1 VPRKSS
7 ERRDFLLLENS
18 TQYSNF
24 GSDLGGDKLVEEIC
38 VGIYHTKGQ
47 ELITTILQKST
58 KLASTCFA
66 LEVID
71 SCQLNLFDRPVI
83 VSSTQYGCKTSFIQ
97 GLEKRELNFCVKI
110 RPSTKL
116 LLVNGEKA
124 KAIDLIDRVEEWKII
139 EIIEPKTGRKLK
151 YLVADLC
158 IIIQSIK
165 CRAFVAKQEGI
176 SGVNRGTIIGLSSL
190 LNTDL
195 TELVEALSWTNCIGS
210 ILKNKERDLR
220 SLPSLKQNEFS
231 YSGLNLRPNITIAR
245 QQENELLE
253 KDLLERELK
262 PPNFRGII
270 QSKYDRLNI
279 VELFAGAG
287 GMGLGFSMANNYNN
301 LYRLILSGEV
311 HPIYAQ
317 TLRQNHQAISQ
328 IYHCGGA
335 GFIPDG
341 VEPMDLRSDLAY
353 ESIKN
358 CAQEKGGVQILIGGP
373 PCQGFSSSNRN
384 SGDESNPH
392 NRLVEVFMDYVERI
406 RPPIALME
414 NVQGIVWARNYD
426 STHESLLDYF
436 TYRMQKAG
444 YLVFKR
450 LLDAAWYGVPQ
461 FRYRFFAL
469 LIHQDLGYQEEDFD
483 PEWGAFPFPTHG
495 GKGQSYVTVEQAIKD
510 LPQVENGYSQ
520 SHINYEKLEFGGVA
534 SAGRENRANISN
546 QFLQLMRQG
555 ADPGVITD
563 HITSRHAD
571 YVIDRYK
578 EIPPGGNWQ
587 NIKDKMTNY
596 ADLNRTHSNIYR
608 RLTWSDPSVTIG
620 HYRKSM
626 LIHPE
631 QHRGLSLREAA
642 RLQSFPDWFVFSGTT
657 DGRKGG
663 LMHKQQQVANAV
675 CPLLTKA
682 IAEFILKL

>member
-1 VPRKSS
+1 VQLKSS
-7 ERRDFLLLENS
+7 EDRDFLLLEDTTQNS
-18 TQYSNF
+18 RYNHKPEGTE
-24 GSDLGGDKLVEEIC
+24 LVNIIL
-38 VGIYHTKGQ
+38 VGIYYANNHKLLKT
-47 ELITTILQKST
+47 LLQKST
-58 KLASTCFA
+58 ILASASFA
-66 LEVID
+66 LSVID
-71 SCQLNLFDRPVI
+71 SCEIDLLNNPV
-83 VSSTQYGCKTSFIQ
+83 VVANTKYGCKTRFIE
-97 GLEKRELNFCVKI
+97 GLETRKIDFCVKI

-116 LLVNGEKA
+116 LLISGKQE
-124 KAIDLIDRVEEWKII
+124 KAIDIINKIKDWERI
-139 EIIEPKTGRKLK
+139 EIIDPKTGNHLK
-151 YLVADLC
+151 YSVADMG
-158 IIIQSIK
+158 IIIQPVK
-165 CRAFVAKQEGI
+165 CRAFVAKQEGM

-195 TELVEALSWTNCIGS
+195 ARLVEALSWTNCIGS
-210 ILKNKERDLR
+210 ILRNEKRELECSNN
-220 SLPSLKQNEFS
+220 LKQNELS

-245 QQENELLE
+245 QQEN
-253 KDLLERELK
+253 DLLENNLAERELNH
-262 PPNFRGII
+262 PNFRGIL
-270 QSKYDRLNI
+270 QSRYDRLNI

-311 HPIYAQ
+311 HPIYTQ
-317 TLRQNHQAISQ
+317 TLRQNHQAMSQ
-328 IYHCGGA
+328 IYHRGGA
-335 GFIPDG
+335 GFVPDG
-341 VEPMDLRSDLAY
+341 VEPMDLRNDLAY

-358 CAQEKGGVQILIGGP
+358 CTQAKGGVQILIGGP

-392 NRLVEVFMDYVERI
+392 NRLVEVFMDYVEQI

-520 SHINYEKLEFGGVA
+520 SHINYEKVELDRSDV
-534 SAGRENRANISN
+534 SN

>member
-7 ERRDFLLLENS
+7 ERQDFLLLENN

-24 GSDLGGDKLVEEIC
+24 RSDLGGDKLVEEIC
-38 VGIYHTKGQ
+38 VGIYHTNIHK
-47 ELITTILQKST
+47 LITPILQKST
-58 KLASTCFA
+58 KFANTCFA

-71 SCQLNLFDRPVI
+71 SCNFNLFDQPVI
-83 VSSTQYGCKTSFIQ
+83 VSSTYYGCKASFIQ
-97 GLEKRELNFCVKI
+97 GLEKRELKFCVKI

-116 LLVNGEKA
+116 LLINDEKV
-124 KAIDLIDRVEEWKII
+124 KAVDLIDRIEDWKKI
-139 EIIEPKTGRKLK
+139 EIIEPKTRKKLK
-151 YLVADLC
+151 YSVADLGM
-158 IIIQSIK
+158 IIHPVK

-195 TELVEALSWTNCIGS
+195 AELVEALSWTNCIGS
-210 ILKNKERDLR
+210 ILRDKKRELEN
-220 SLPSLKQNEFS
+220 SGNLKQNEFS

-245 QQENELLE
+245 QQENDLLE
-253 KDLLERELK
+253 NNLLERELK
-262 PPNFRGII
+262 PPNFREIL

-301 LYRLILSGEV
+301 PYRLILSGEV

-328 IYHCGGA
+328 RYHRGQA
-335 GFIPDG
+335 GFVPDG

-358 CAQEKGGVQILIGGP
+358 FTQGRGGVQILIGGP

-469 LIHQDLGYQEEDFD
+469 LIHQDLGYQEDDFD

-520 SHINYEKLEFGGVA
+520 SHINYEKVELE
-534 SAGRENRANISN
+534 RADISN

-657 DGRKGG
+657 DGKKGG

>member
-1 VPRKSS
+1 MPRKSS
-7 ERRDFLLLENS
+7 ERRDLLLLENNI
-18 TQYSNF
+18 QYSNF
-24 GSDLGGDKLVEEIC
+24 RSDLGRDKLVEEIC
-38 VGIYHTKGQ
+38 VGIYHPNSQ
-47 ELITTILQKST
+47 ELITPILQKYT
-58 KLASTCFA
+58 KFATTCFA

-71 SCQLNLFDRPVI
+71 HCNLNLFERPII

-116 LLVNGEKA
+116 LLVNGQKV
-124 KAIDLIDRVEEWKII
+124 KAIDLIDRIEDWEVI

-151 YLVADLC
+151 YSVADLG
-158 IIIQSIK
+158 IIVQSVK
-165 CRAFVAKQEGI
+165 CRGFVAKQEGI

-190 LNTDL
+190 FNTDL
-195 TELVEALSWTNCIGS
+195 AELVEALSWTNWIGS

-220 SLPSLKQNEFS
+220 NLPSLKQNEFT

-253 KDLLERELK
+253 NDLLERELK
-262 PPNFRGII
+262 PPKFRGII
-270 QSKYDRLNI
+270 QSSYDRLNI

-287 GMGLGFSMANNYNN
+287 GIGLGFSMANNYNN

-328 IYHCGGA
+328 IYHCGEV

-520 SHINYEKLEFGGVA
+520 SHINYEKLEFD
-534 SAGRENRANISN
+534 RADISN

-555 ADPGVITD
+555 ADPEVITD

-642 RLQSFPDWFVFSGTT
+642 RLQSFPDWFMFSGTT
-657 DGRKGG
+657 DGGKGG

>member
-1 VPRKSS
+1 VPHKSS
-7 ERRDFLLLENS
+7 EHRNFLLLENS

-24 GSDLGGDKLVEEIC
+24 RSDLGKEKLVEEIC
-38 VGIYHTKGQ
+38 VGIYHTNSQ

-58 KLASTCFA
+58 KFASTCFA
-66 LEVID
+66 LAVID
-71 SCQLNLFDRPVI
+71 SGKLHLFDRPVI

-97 GLEKRELNFCVKI
+97 GLDKRGLNFCVKI

-116 LLVNGEKA
+116 LLINGESA
-124 KAIDLIDRVEEWKII
+124 KTVDLINRTEEWKTI
-139 EIIEPKTGRKLK
+139 EIIEPRTARKLK
-151 YLVADLC
+151 YSVAELGM
-158 IIIQSIK
+158 IIQPVR

-195 TELVEALSWTNCIGS
+195 VELVEALNWTNCIGS
-210 ILKNKERDLR
+210 ILKNKEQN
-220 SLPSLKQNEFS
+220 LPSLKQNEFS

-253 KDLLERELK
+253 NNLFKKELK
-262 PPNFRGII
+262 SPNFRGII
-270 QSKYDRLNI
+270 QSKYEQLNI

-287 GMGLGFSMANNYNN
+287 GMGLGFSMANNYKN
-301 LYRLILSGEV
+301 LYKLILSGEV

-317 TLRQNHQAISQ
+317 TLRQNHQAMSQ
-328 IYHCGGA
+328 LYYSGRA
-335 GFIPDG
+335 GFMPDG

-392 NRLVEVFMDYVERI
+392 NRLVEVFMDYVERV

-436 TYRMQKAG
+436 TYRMEKAG

-469 LIHQDLGYQEEDFD
+469 LIHQDLGYQKEDFD

-520 SHINYEKLEFGGVA
+520 SHINYEKVELD
-534 SAGRENRANISN
+534 RADISN

-555 ADPGVITD
+555 AAPGVITD

-642 RLQSFPDWFVFSGTT
+642 RLQSFPDWFMFSGTT
-657 DGRKGG
+657 DGKKGG

>member
-1 VPRKSS
+1 
-7 ERRDFLLLENS
+7 
-18 TQYSNF
+18 
-24 GSDLGGDKLVEEIC
+24 
-38 VGIYHTKGQ
+38 
-47 ELITTILQKST
+47 
-58 KLASTCFA
+58 
-66 LEVID
+66 
-71 SCQLNLFDRPVI
+71 
-83 VSSTQYGCKTSFIQ
+83 
-97 GLEKRELNFCVKI
+97 
-110 RPSTKL
+110 
-116 LLVNGEKA
+116 
-124 KAIDLIDRVEEWKII
+124 
-139 EIIEPKTGRKLK
+139 
-151 YLVADLC
+151 
-158 IIIQSIK
+158 
-165 CRAFVAKQEGI
+165 
-176 SGVNRGTIIGLSSL
+176 
-190 LNTDL
+190 
-195 TELVEALSWTNCIGS
+195 
-210 ILKNKERDLR
+210 
-220 SLPSLKQNEFS
+220 
-231 YSGLNLRPNITIAR
+231 
-245 QQENELLE
+245 
-253 KDLLERELK
+253 
-262 PPNFRGII
+262 
-270 QSKYDRLNI
+270 
-279 VELFAGAG
+279 
-287 GMGLGFSMANNYNN
+287 
-301 LYRLILSGEV
+301 
-311 HPIYAQ
+311 
-317 TLRQNHQAISQ
+317 
-328 IYHCGGA
+328 
-335 GFIPDG
+335 
-341 VEPMDLRSDLAY
+341 
-353 ESIKN
+353 
-358 CAQEKGGVQILIGGP
+358 
-373 PCQGFSSSNRN
+373 
-384 SGDESNPH
+384 
-392 NRLVEVFMDYVERI
+392 MDYVERI

-520 SHINYEKLEFGGVA
+520 SHINYEKVELDR
-534 SAGRENRANISN
+534 SDISN

-642 RLQSFPDWFVFSGTT
+642 RLQSFPDWFLFSGTT
-657 DGRKGG
+657 DGKKGG

>member
-7 ERRDFLLLENS
+7 ERQDFLLLENN

-24 GSDLGGDKLVEEIC
+24 RSDLGRDKIVEKIC
-38 VGIYHTKGQ
+38 VGIYHPNSQK
-47 ELITTILQKST
+47 LIIPILQKST
-58 KLASTCFA
+58 KFASTCFA

-71 SCQLNLFDRPVI
+71 RCNFNLFDRPVI
-83 VSSTQYGCKTSFIQ
+83 VSSTYYGCKTSFIQ

-124 KAIDLIDRVEEWKII
+124 KAIDPIDRIEEWKTI
-139 EIIEPKTGRKLK
+139 EIIEPKTRRKLK
-151 YLVADLC
+151 YSVADLGM
-158 IIIQSIK
+158 IIHPVK

-190 LNTDL
+190 LDTDL
-195 TELVEALSWTNCIGS
+195 SELVEALSWTNCIGS
-210 ILKNKERDLR
+210 ILRDKKRELEN
-220 SLPSLKQNEFS
+220 SGNLKPNEFS

-253 KDLLERELK
+253 NNLLERELK

-270 QSKYDRLNI
+270 QSSYDRLNI

-311 HPIYAQ
+311 HPIYVQ
-317 TLRQNHQAISQ
+317 TLRQNHQAMSQ
-328 IYHCGGA
+328 LYHSGGA
-335 GFIPDG
+335 GFMPDG
-341 VEPMDLRSDLAY
+341 VEPMDLRSPTAY

-358 CAQEKGGVQILIGGP
+358 CAQKKGGVQILIGGP

-392 NRLVEVFMDYVERI
+392 NRLVEVFMDYVEQI

-520 SHINYEKLEFGGVA
+520 SHINYEKVELD
-534 SAGRENRANISN
+534 RADISN

-555 ADPGVITD
+555 ANPGVITD

-642 RLQSFPDWFVFSGTT
+642 RLQSFPDWFMFSGTT